1 MTINFPTALYI
12 IGAKRK
18 LSTDSEQKNP
28 DKRTRRY

>member
-1 MTINFPTALYI
+1 MTINFPTSLYI

-18 LSTDSEQKNP
+18 TTESEQKNP